1 MPVEPFDDENSAL
14 ADGRDL
20 CRCDRQAERLHQRHA
35 IVLVVDAVR
44 HVDHPVGAGYLS
56 KFRLQDVSCRGHT
69 GRSVPF
75 SIDAKQGRLFLRTR
89 DRDPEFLLPIDA
101 KWSLRKIGEERLDL
115 GLADRFAFDVGS
127 LRLICSFGQEP
138 HGTDAIASDG
148 FEQTIEVGALGTHA
162 RRHAAAC
169 CIPVREKIV
178 EHGDDR
184 RAAIGRR
191 GQRQRERY
199 REAMLPSKPL
209 FGISETGC
217 TACCPFETADQPAV
231 DKYIEGRMGLLARH
245 SEDVLDRYAAVLT
258 RHDLEIEADED
269 EGTSEEVA
277 ASNDGDSK
285 PKRKR
290 RRRRRRSSRS
300 SAEGGEAGNG
310 NEADAVS
317 AEDAGDDVDSD
328 DAEAAAEVAEEAPVA
343 EADAASEEAAAE
355 EKPAKSRSKSGR
367 SRSRSRSVSSHS
379 SNAGALTARPAN
391 RSPQ

>member
-1 MPVEPFDDENSAL
+1 MRGRIAECLAAVLLRQTQDLLGVAPVPVEPFDDENSAL

-258 RHDLEIEADED
+258 RHDLEIEAEDCDDTDERV
-269 EGTSEEVA
+269 EPGSC
-277 ASNDGDSK
+277 ASVLDCRDGFLL
-285 PKRKR
+285 R
-290 RRRRRRSSRS
+290 
-300 SAEGGEAGNG
+300 AGEGGELGLGRAL
-310 NEADAVS
+310 
-317 AEDAGDDVDSD
+317 
-328 DAEAAAEVAEEAPVA
+328 AEAMGL
-343 EADAASEEAAAE
+343 DHGSELTGRRDDLVHGV
-355 EKPAKSRSKSGR
+355 PPRSAIPPRVCCIPPQRGVPQWFRARR
-367 SRSRSRSVSSHS
+367 S
-379 SNAGALTARPAN
+379 
-391 RSPQ
+391 